1 MKSTA
6 DSTVAST
13 PITVGK
19 AGGCSPPRSSEHPR
33 EDQLLSEIGTARR
46 EALVGKLLL
55 ASWQDRVVWY
65 FWRAMSSLPRATWP
79 EPSVTTAEATR
90 CNQGSPRAVEPL
102 LHCKGSHC
110 RGEPVHHNWRV
121 TLLATTGGK
130 PAQQG
135 RPSPAQIKSSSS

>member
-1 MKSTA
+1 M
-6 DSTVAST
+6 AST

-79 EPSVTTAEATR
+79 ELPVTTAEATG
-90 CNQGSPRAVEPL
+90 CNQGSPRALEP
-102 LHCKGSHC
+102 CPTA
-110 RGEPVHHNWRV
+110 RA
-121 TLLATTGGK
+121 ATAGRSPCTATGAK
-130 PAQQG
+130 PEQQG